1 MAIEFADVA
10 RLVSCREFADAEGMK
25 MRGGRAVCPFHGG
38 EHYNL
43 QFFDDGKCYCHVCHK
58 AADVVQLAAAV
69 WGCSQVEAAGEL
81 NRRFNLHMDTK
92 TPTAAEAD
100 AWQRKRNQ
108 REGRQREA
116 EAAVEAAEA
125 EARAAMLAVET
136 TTSSAEDYDELQRRA
151 KNANDWLNLK
161 RAELNLARGELV

>member
-1 MAIEFADVA
+1 
-10 RLVSCREFADAEGMK
+10 
-25 MRGGRAVCPFHGG
+25 
-38 EHYNL
+38 
-43 QFFDDGKCYCHVCHK
+43 
-58 AADVVQLAAAV
+58 VQLAATV
-69 WGCSQVEAAGEL
+69 WSCSQVDAAGEL
-81 NRRFNLHMDTK
+81 NRRYNLHVDTK

-151 KNANDWLNLK
+151 KNAIDWLNLK
-161 RAELNLARGELV
+161 RAELNLARGELE